1 MMQLSRDG
9 CACSGAPWSDVIREE
24 PDSQEI
30 QRVLGRSFADL
41 AAVTP
46 QMMALSRHVAIDV
59 DRQPDRANGF
69 LRCTA

>member
-1 MMQLSRDG
+1 
-9 CACSGAPWSDVIREE
+9 VIREE

-30 QRVLGRSFADL
+30 QRVLGGAFADL
-41 AAVTP
+41 AAVAP
-46 QMMALSRHVAIDV
+46 EVMPLSRHVAIDV